1 MENKSINISQTK
13 KIKTTLMQSSFQQ
26 EQLQKFGNWIAPRLN
41 KLEII
46 LAAAFAIGLLMK
58 VTDTPKSS
66 LVIMLSLSILPIIY
80 FLNALAVSE
89 NKEASSMEVF
99 VGKLIY
105 MAAAIACIGIL
116 FTIQNWKG
124 SDIPLK
130 LGSITLIISFLATLI
145 LKSWKPELRTLNQR
159 LLVRALVIGVVGLS
173 LYLTPKDKMIEFGLI
188 KKVNMEQADN
198 NK

>member
-1 MENKSINISQTK
+1 
-13 KIKTTLMQSSFQQ
+13 MQSSFQQ
-26 EQLQKFGNWIAPRLN
+26 EQLQKLGNWVASRLN

-58 VTDTPKSS
+58 VTATPKSS
-66 LVIMLSLSILPIIY
+66 LVILLSLSILAMLY
-80 FLNALAVSE
+80 FLNAFAMPE

-116 FTIQNWKG
+116 FTLQNWKG
-124 SDIPLK
+124 SNIPLK

-145 LKSWKPELRTLNQR
+145 LKSWKPELRTFSQR
-159 LLVRALVIGVVGLS
+159 LLLRALVIGVMGLS
-173 LYLTPKDKMIEFGLI
+173 LYLTPKDKMIEL
-188 KKVNMEQADN
+188 D
-198 NK
+198 